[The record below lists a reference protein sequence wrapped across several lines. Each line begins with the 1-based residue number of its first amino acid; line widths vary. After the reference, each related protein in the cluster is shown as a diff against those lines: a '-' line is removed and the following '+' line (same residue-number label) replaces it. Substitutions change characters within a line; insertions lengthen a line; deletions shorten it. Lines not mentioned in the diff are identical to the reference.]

1 MKAHQALLVRSGT
14 LRGIKGSP
22 ASSCGECSMCCDWR
36 GVSELRKPPYSLCK
50 NINSNGA
57 GCSIYLARPQSCKAY
72 QCLWLSTQTGKEPL
86 PLSLRPDKSGVI
98 VEVADEQ
105 RLQLTQVVV
114 DPQRIDAWRQPG
126 IARLLGVIAVLGR
139 PLVIMTSEQRV
150 LYSNTPV
157 VIPDEQVEHE
167 YCR

>member
-1 MKAHQALLVRSGT
+1 M
-14 LRGIKGSP
+14 
-22 ASSCGECSMCCDWR
+22 
-36 GVSELRKPPYSLCK
+36 
-50 NINSNGA
+50 
-57 GCSIYLARPQSCKAY
+57 
-72 QCLWLSTQTGKEPL
+72 
-86 PLSLRPDKSGVI
+86 SLRPDKSGVI

-139 PLVIMTSEQRV
+139 PMVIMTSEQRV

-157 VIPDEQVEHE
+157 VIPDEKLSMSTAVDLDAAPEPE
-167 YCR
+167 VPKEEVNDD

>member
-1 MKAHQALLVRSGT
+1 M
-14 LRGIKGSP
+14 
-22 ASSCGECSMCCDWR
+22 
-36 GVSELRKPPYSLCK
+36 RKPPYSLCK
-50 NINSNGA
+50 NINSAGA
-57 GCSIYLARPQSCKAY
+57 GCSIYPARPPSCKAY
-72 QCLWLSTQTGKEPL
+72 QCLWLSTQKGKEPL

-139 PLVIMTSEQRV
+139 PMVIMTSEQRV

-157 VIPDEQVEHE
+157 VIPDEKLSMSTAVDLDAAPEPE
-167 YCR
+167 VPKEEVNDD